1 MFASLLGV
9 LVAQERP
16 AQSPQQVKQEQ
27 EPQTAQQVQELKALR
42 KAKLARPVFAAAPW
56 RTDYD
61 KALAEAKQANKPL
74 LVYFTRSFTA
84 CPNSDAFEA
93 GPLKEPG
100 FAAFAANVVL
110 YVHVTSRLDDDP
122 QPTLMQSMGF
132 RVWPALCFLDAQG
145 KVLGKPARTLD
156 AMRSMAGERQ
166 ALLDL
171 RGKGDARSAAEQ
183 KQWFFAEMKFGG
195 FLAADVPA
203 HAAKL
208 TFDAAE
214 TAWIAQRV
222 IDLEV
227 EELFAQFAELG
238 RDKASSRMVEMVR
251 AGRLPTGEMA
261 GAFWLQ
267 VLEWASREHDA
278 KLGQQ
283 AFDQLLAR
291 YAKESGPGLTRQRAR
306 WQKLL
311 DEAKTKPPQKK

>member
-1 MFASLLGV
+1 M
-9 LVAQERP
+9 
-16 AQSPQQVKQEQ
+16 
-27 EPQTAQQVQELKALR
+27 
-42 KAKLARPVFAAAPW
+42 
-56 RTDYD
+56 
-61 KALAEAKQANKPL
+61 
-74 LVYFTRSFTA
+74 
-84 CPNSDAFEA
+84 
-93 GPLKEPG
+93 
-100 FAAFAANVVL
+100 L